1 MLNCGQINCPGGDSN
16 ASDPQPKTMAVLPAF
31 GPWKLVELFWL
42 LIKRCSYALL
52 VYCLCFWKPLHCYT
66 SLKTPGQQINRPDLS
81 CSIYSCIYTLDMFCL
96 SVIPCN
102 QTVSCNWPKWF
113 RELPFFLIISTIFFA
128 RLFMVINQQ
137 WFTYCFGGHLF
148 LPVLVMIIARAK
160 GRCGKWSKY
169 R

>member
-113 RELPFFLIISTIFFA
+113 RELPFFLIISTIFFRKTLHGYKSA
-128 RLFMVINQQ
+128 MVHVLFWGTPFPSGIGNDNSTCQRQV
-137 WFTYCFGGHLF
+137 W
-148 LPVLVMIIARAK
+148 
-160 GRCGKWSKY
+160 
-169 R
+169 